1 MHCSHVAVITNKNEY
16 AALHEEVNNN
26 ANNLTAQ
33 LLAVVECSDWAI
45 K

>member
-16 AALHEEVNNN
+16 AAQQRLNDN

-33 LLAVVECSDWAI
+33 LLAVVEVL
-45 K
+45 